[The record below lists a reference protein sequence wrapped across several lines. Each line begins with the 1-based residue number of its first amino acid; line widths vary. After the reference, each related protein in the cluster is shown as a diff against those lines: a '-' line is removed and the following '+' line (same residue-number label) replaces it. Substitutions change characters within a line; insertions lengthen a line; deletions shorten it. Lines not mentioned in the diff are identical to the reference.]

1 MRRRDR
7 RGPLARQLR
16 MIGDK
21 IRKEQAKE
29 LRKQTTV
36 GEQFS
41 ATGVG
46 LHSASPVKVTVRP
59 APAYTGYLF
68 RRTDLNDF
76 EIPASPEYV
85 SHVSYATTLMKSGV
99 MISTVEHL
107 LSALLGCGVD
117 NAIIDVDSLEVPILD
132 GSSREWV
139 SLIEGVGI
147 VELEA
152 PRAYLRV
159 RKRIEVSEK
168 NRTMS
173 IEPADEFR
181 ITCEIDFNHPM
192 IGLQQREIMDR
203 ALILAF
209 GEADL
214 DLVVKVQVPSPLA
227 DAHQRLH
234 ALAQFFLFTERLQ
247 NAARRFRR
255 AGADDQRPV
264 RIFAGVD
271 FADDGAVL
279 VDQVKDALH
288 LPDGGGLALA
298 NGYADRIGQQP
309 GHRRRPDPA
318 EAFDPRLGVVERQL
332 KDRLSE
338 DRAKRVG
345 DLVMRRL
352 MRAAQQY
359 AIDPKAGG
367 DRDARRRAI
376 GRAADH
382 REVAARPQP

>member
-192 IGLQQREIMDR
+192 IGLQQREISFRLGNYAREIAPARTFGFVHELELLRQNGLARGGSLDNAI
-203 ALILAF
+203 ALTPEGILNPDPLRF
-209 GEADL
+209 EDEFVRHKIL
-214 DLVVKVQVPSPLA
+214 DIIG
-227 DAHQRLH
+227 D
-234 ALAQFFLFTERLQ
+234 
-247 NAARRFRR
+247 
-255 AGADDQRPV
+255 
-264 RIFAGVD
+264 
-271 FADDGAVL
+271 
-279 VDQVKDALH
+279 
-288 LPDGGGLALA
+288 LALA
-298 NGYADRIGQQP
+298 GMPILGHVRASRSGHGLHTMLLSTLLRDRSAWEVVNGLDSR
-309 GHRRRPDPA
+309 
-318 EAFDPRLGVVERQL
+318 
-332 KDRLSE
+332 
-338 DRAKRVG
+338 
-345 DLVMRRL
+345 
-352 MRAAQQY
+352 
-359 AIDPKAGG
+359 
-367 DRDARRRAI
+367 
-376 GRAADH
+376 
-382 REVAARPQP
+382 